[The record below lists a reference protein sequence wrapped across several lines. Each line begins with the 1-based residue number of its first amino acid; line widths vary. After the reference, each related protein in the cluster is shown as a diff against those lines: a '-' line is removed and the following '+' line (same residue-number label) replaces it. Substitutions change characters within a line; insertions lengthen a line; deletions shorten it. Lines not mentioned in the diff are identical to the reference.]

1 MLGKV
6 WKKILLI
13 VLIIACLFNIVKKL
27 VQRESLKAELE
38 STLNYFSK
46 QNETVQSQTDQA
58 QPNQSQPNQSQI
70 NQAQPNQ
77 SQQNQSQINQAQ
89 PSQSQIN
96 QGQIS

>member
-46 QNETVQSQTDQA
+46 QNETVQSKT
-58 QPNQSQPNQSQI
+58 
-70 NQAQPNQ
+70 NQAQPSQGQTNQ
-77 SQQNQSQINQAQ
+77 GQSNQGQINQGQ